1 MRLIH
6 LKITLTFVSLFFIFQ
21 SHSQKKD
28 ISYYMAKAPF
38 KMPEVIVPKFKNQ
51 VFDITKYGAIGDG
64 KTLNT
69 EAINKAIETCANA
82 GGGVVEIPKGVWLT
96 GPIELKSNVNI
107 HTNRGTLVQFTK
119 DRTQYPVFKPQG
131 SGSFV
136 VKSPIF
142 GNNLENIALTGE
154 GIFDGGGE
162 SWRPVKK
169 QKVSEAQWSKIT
181 EQGVISSDGKVW
193 WPSVEAMN
201 GEAIL
206 KELKDKPDATADDYL
221 KARDFNRPYMVM
233 FNKCKNILIDSVGL
247 KNSPK
252 FVFYP
257 TKCTN
262 LTVSNA
268 IVFNEEWAQNGDGID
283 ISACKQV
290 VIFNTLVSAGDDG
303 ICMKSSNG
311 SNDTADAQLQN
322 VIIAGCTVL
331 KGHGG
336 FVIGSNTDGG
346 MKNIYVT
353 DCVFNGTDIG
363 IRVKSNVGRGGNVRD
378 IFIDNIKMDNIIH
391 EAVLFSTSYGD
402 NTVGKASSL
411 LTDPKNEKVPHFN
424 NFHISN
430 IVCSSAAI
438 AMSIAGM
445 NIQPTHHL
453 YFENIEITA
462 KNGVDITDAN
472 NIFFK
477 GVKINSPSKFFKLTR
492 TENIIND
499 GTPVK

>member
-1 MRLIH
+1 MQSRII
-6 LKITLTFVSLFFIFQ
+6 KIKFAFLALLFISKSF
-21 SHSQKKD
+21 SQNKD
-28 ISYYMAKAPF
+28 ISYYMSRAPF
-38 KMPEVIVPKFKNQ
+38 KMPEMIVPKFKNQ
-51 VFDITKYGAIGDG
+51 VFDITKFGAVSDG

-69 EAINKAIETCANA
+69 EAINKAIQACANA
-82 GGGVVEIPKGVWLT
+82 GGGIVEIPKGVWLT
-96 GPIELKSNVNI
+96 GPIELMSNVNI

-131 SGSFV
+131 SGSFI
-136 VKSPIF
+136 VKSPIY
-142 GNNLENIALTGE
+142 GNNVENIALTGE
-154 GIFDGGGE
+154 GIFDGAGE

-169 QKVSEAQWSKIT
+169 SKVSDAQWKKIT

-221 KARDFNRPYMVM
+221 KTRDFNRPYMVM

-262 LTVSNA
+262 LTLSNA

-311 SNDTADAQLQN
+311 NNDTADAQLQN

-331 KGHGG
+331 KAHGG

-391 EAVLFSTSYGD
+391 EAILFSTSYGD

-411 LTDPKNEKVPHFN
+411 VTDSKTEKIPHFN
-424 NFHISN
+424 YFHISN
-430 IVCSSAAI
+430 ILCSSAET
-438 AMSIAGM
+438 AMSISGM
-445 NIQPTHHL
+445 EIQPTHDL
-453 YFENIEITA
+453 YFENIEITSKKAFDATDA
-462 KNGVDITDAN
+462 KN
-472 NIFFK
+472 IFMK
-477 GVKINSPSKFFKLTR
+477 NVKINAEGKPYKLLR
-492 TENIIND
+492 TENILSD
-499 GTPVK
+499 GKPVL

>member
-1 MRLIH
+1 MQ
-6 LKITLTFVSLFFIFQ
+6 TLSIKCSVFLLTLLLSIQTFGQ
-21 SHSQKKD
+21 QKD
-28 ISYYMAKAPF
+28 MAYYIAKSPF
-38 KMPEVIVPKFKNQ
+38 PMPEVVVPKFKNQ
-51 VFDITKYGAIGDG
+51 VFLITKYGAIGDG
-64 KTLNT
+64 KTINT
-69 EAINKAIETCANA
+69 EAINKTIQACSDA
-82 GGGVVEIPKGVWLT
+82 GGGIVEIPKGVWLT
-96 GPIELKSNVNI
+96 GPIELKSNVNV
-107 HTNRGTLVQFTK
+107 HTNKGTLVQFTK

-131 SGSFV
+131 SGSFI

-154 GIFDGGGE
+154 GIFDGAGE

-169 QKVSEAQWSKIT
+169 IKVSEAQWSKIT

-206 KELKDKPDATADDYL
+206 KDLKNKPDATADDYL
-221 KARDFNRPYMVM
+221 KARDFSRPYMFM
-233 FNKCKNILIDSVGL
+233 LNKCKNILVDSVGL
-247 KNSPK
+247 RNSPK

-262 LTVSNA
+262 ITISNA
-268 IVFNEEWAQNGDGID
+268 IVFNEDWAQNGDGID

-378 IFIDNIKMDNIIH
+378 IYIDNIRMDNIIH
-391 EAVLFSTSYGD
+391 EAILFSTSYGD
-402 NTVGKASSL
+402 NTVGKASSIT
-411 LTDPKNEKVPHFN
+411 TDPKNEKVPHFN

-430 IVCSSAAI
+430 IVCTGAET

-445 NIQPTHHL
+445 DIQPSHDLH
-453 YFENIEITA
+453 FNNIEITSKKA
-462 KNGVDITDAN
+462 VDITDAK
-472 NIFFK
+472 NIFFNQ
-477 GVKINSPSKFFKLTR
+477 VKINAPGKPFKLTR
-492 TENIIND
+492 TENIVTD
-499 GTPVK
+499 GIQML

>member
-1 MRLIH
+1 MQTFGI
-6 LKITLTFVSLFFIFQ
+6 KYTLLSLSLFLGLQTIAQ
-21 SHSQKKD
+21 QKD
-28 ISYYMAKAPF
+28 IAYYIAKSPF
-38 KMPEVIVPKFKNQ
+38 PMPEVVVPKFKNQ
-51 VFDITKYGAIGDG
+51 VFSITKYGAIGDG
-64 KTLNT
+64 KTMNT
-69 EAINKAIETCANA
+69 EAINKTIQACADA
-82 GGGVVEIPKGVWLT
+82 GGGMVEIPKGVWLT
-96 GPIELKSNVNI
+96 GPIELKSNVNL
-107 HTNRGTLVQFTK
+107 HTNRGTLIQFTK

-131 SGSFV
+131 SGSFI

-169 QKVSEAQWSKIT
+169 LKVSETQWSKIT

-206 KELKDKPDATADDYL
+206 KELKDKPEATADDYM
-221 KARDFNRPYMVM
+221 KARDFLRPYMLM
-233 FNKCKNILIDSVGL
+233 LIKCKNILVDSVGL
-247 KNSPK
+247 RNSPK

-262 LTVSNA
+262 LTISNA

-290 VIFNTLVSAGDDG
+290 IIFNTLVSAGDDA

-363 IRVKSNVGRGGNVRD
+363 IRVKSNIGRGGNVRD
-378 IFIDNIKMDNIIH
+378 IYIDNIKMDNIIH
-391 EAVLFSTSYGD
+391 EAILFSTSYD
-402 NTVGKASSL
+402 DKTVGKASSTT
-411 LTDPKNEKVPHFN
+411 TDIKNQKVPHFN

-430 IVCSSAAI
+430 IVCSGAET
-438 AMSIAGM
+438 AMSISGM
-445 NIQPTHHL
+445 EIQPSHDLH
-453 YFENIEITA
+453 FDNIEITSKKAVDVTDA
-462 KNGVDITDAN
+462 KN
-472 NIFFK
+472 IFLNQ
-477 GVKINSPSKFFKLTR
+477 VKINAPGKPFKLTR
-492 TENIIND
+492 TENIVAD
-499 GTPVK
+499 GVPVL